1 MKSKLDK
8 LDVDNL
14 VPVPVDLSKLSD
26 ADKIYVVKKAEYNE
40 LTRINERI
48 NSNKIK
54 HVLVENESSELSK
67 NVEAISTKG
76 LTKDLKNG
84 YKILNGAR
92 YFSSGILQSHLI
104 YFLYKRVLSWKSIA
118 LSEESIEK
126 NNYFRQQF
134 CFNFK

>member
-1 MKSKLDK
+1 ML
-8 LDVDNL
+8 LE
-14 VPVPVDLSKLSD
+14 
-26 ADKIYVVKKAEYNE
+26 KAEYNE

-48 NSNKIK
+48 NLNKIK

-67 NVEAISTKG
+67 KVEVKG

-104 YFLYKRVLSWKSIA
+104 YFLYKRVLIYST
-118 LSEESIEK
+118 
-126 NNYFRQQF
+126 FRR
-134 CFNFK
+134 KY